1 MSKTYLYQINVT
13 RDCNLRCTHCYIHSL
28 VKKVSGEME
37 RESIVKI
44 ARGIAEH
51 MQQIGYDMAEI
62 HIIGGEPTMLGP
74 EYFEE
79 VVPLIREALDD
90 KGFGYE
96 LCLVSNLM
104 HPEIVRF
111 ARLFDRINTSWEPV
125 SRFPK
130 PKLEQKW
137 RDSLVMLREA
147 GIKFGVTTAVT
158 KPVVDHGARAILE
171 RLYDVEGIK
180 NIHFGFFIPS
190 GDGLVNKGEIFPEFH
205 ETSAFLIEA
214 AEWYRE
220 RRDADPDLFV
230 NPAESMLAAIH
241 SNEPMDDIV
250 CPIIA
255 GSMDIDWNGNA
266 ATCLE
271 AGGNR
276 EAVWSGNVIKDSVA
290 NVASTDSFRRD
301 VIKARR
307 PNKACIGCDAYD
319 FCRSGCGVLAKHWD
333 PEKDLDCPGFKGF
346 IDHMRGMHASGLRPK
361 YDSYVGGNSGC

>member
-1 MSKTYLYQINVT
+1 MSRTYLYQINVT

-28 VKKVSGEME
+28 VKKLSGEMTK
-37 RESIVKI
+37 ESIVKI
-44 ARGIAEH
+44 ATGIAEH
-51 MQQIGYDMAEI
+51 MAQIGYDMAEI
-62 HIIGGEPTMLGP
+62 HVIGGEPTMLGP

-79 VVPLIREALDD
+79 VVPLIRAALDNR
-90 KGFGYE
+90 GFQYQ

-137 RDSLVMLREA
+137 RDSLALLKQA
-147 GIKFGVTTAVT
+147 GIDFGVTTAVT
-158 KPVVDHGARAILE
+158 KPVVDEGARKILE
-171 RLYDVEGIK
+171 RLYTVEGIR

-190 GDGLVNKGEIFPEFH
+190 GDGLDNKRDIFPEFH

-220 RRDADPDLFV
+220 RRLEDPDLYV
-230 NPAESMLAAIH
+230 NPAESMLSAIH

-276 EAVWSGNVIKDSVA
+276 EAVWSGNVVETSVA
-290 NVASTDSFRRD
+290 AVANQSNFRRD

-307 PNKACIGCDAYD
+307 PHDACIGCDAYD
-319 FCRSGCGVLAKHWD
+319 FCRSGCGVLAKHWN
-333 PEKDLDCPGFKGF
+333 PETDADCPGFKGF
-346 IDHMRGMHASGLRPK
+346 IDHMRSLHAAGLRPK
-361 YDSYVGGNSGC
+361 YDSYVGGKGC